1 MYWYQKMN
9 KQENVQVMQISE
21 QENVQ
26 VAQQMYAAFGQSNL
40 PSLLDLVADDVEWSI
55 AKSEYSSQTG
65 IYHGR
70 DQVIQ
75 VLTSV
80 GDLELQQLQP
90 QEFIAQDSQVVVIG
104 HALGRLR
111 STNHAVEYDWVHVFN
126 LRDGKIMRFRAY
138 FSR

>member
-1 MYWYQKMN
+1 MN
-9 KQENVQVMQISE
+9 KQENVQVMQINE

-26 VAQQMYAAFGQSNL
+26 LVQQMYAAFAQGNF
-40 PSLLDLVADDVEWSI
+40 PSLLHIIAEDVEWSI

-65 IYHGR
+65 TYLGIE
-70 DQVIQ
+70 QVVQ

-90 QEFIAQDSQVVVIG
+90 QEFIAQGEQVVVIG

-111 STNHAVEYDWVHVFN
+111 STNNAVEYDWVHVFN
-126 LRDGKIMRFRAY
+126 LRDGKIKRFRAF

>member
-1 MYWYQKMN
+1 MN

-26 VAQQMYAAFGQSNL
+26 VVQQMYTAFGEGNL
-40 PSLLDLVADDVEWSI
+40 SSLLHLVADDVEWSI

-65 IYHGR
+65 TYIGHE
-70 DQVIQ
+70 QVVQ

-90 QEFIAQDSQVVVIG
+90 QEIISQGEQVVVIG

-126 LRDGKIMRFRAY
+126 LRDSKIMRFRAF